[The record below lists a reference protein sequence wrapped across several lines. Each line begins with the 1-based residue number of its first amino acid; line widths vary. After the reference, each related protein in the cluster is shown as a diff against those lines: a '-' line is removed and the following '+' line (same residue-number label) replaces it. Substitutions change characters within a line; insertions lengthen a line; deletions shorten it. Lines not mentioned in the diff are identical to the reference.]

1 MVLQCPTSTDKPGL
15 SVPDPHL
22 LSAPPMFSDG
32 NSNGSSGASSRASS
46 SCGSKH
52 NLAAESMYFSCL
64 NVIDENCEKQHMH
77 THRRNKEIKT
87 VTESGN
93 GYPIPKDF
101 FVVELP
107 RRFPAKVRINRSRSM
122 GATKMKRP
130 RHIRRTVSDVE
141 EGTIQSRGRIPKIS
155 VTDVDSQGSE
165 NGYPASC
172 EASTDARTINN
183 NLHSEGS
190 MQSLYY
196 SCTGSIPPTSISC
209 SSVPSSPNRDT
220 DSLSL
225 SGTKESCTC
234 AQIFKRQETCWMCLP
249 SLLSLIV
256 TSISIACSLANCIAF
271 IREGVEVKKTEILLL
286 VVCVVSL
293 LLYITE
299 MCILKKIW
307 VHLHNQDEDAM
318 HRETELLIE
327 QFFINFLRVI
337 LVNMFTTLLNYLRC
351 RSLFSDVNFFILVF
365 SQSATGVTISVKL
378 LANTGI
384 FCRLRKGLW
393 HLRQQDEIP
402 RSGIFFVILLLMILT
417 TFFGFYTLQIIL
429 KESDPSIQ
437 ISQVKFI
444 PGNKW
449 NSWED
454 ETIKQITIG
463 LISVHSLKNAENGAV
478 KVNMSSDL
486 QPKSVKTFLF
496 HDKLYRLKTSKPCT
510 KGIPSL
516 LAFKFVY
523 SKNEQMCEQTITYN
537 MALKGRCKNWIYYTY
552 GGQVSGENL
561 KEPHFR
567 VKLSTNSCL
576 KLRWEQDMEVI

>member
-1 MVLQCPTSTDKPGL
+1 MVLQCSTSTDKPCL

-22 LSAPPMFSDG
+22 LAAPPMFSDG
-32 NSNGSSGASSRASS
+32 NSNGSSGESSSRASS
-46 SCGSKH
+46 RRGSKH

-64 NVIDENCEKQHMH
+64 NVIDEGCEKQHMH
-77 THRRNKEIKT
+77 TDRRNKQMKP
-87 VTESGN
+87 VTESRN
-93 GYPIPKDF
+93 GHPIPKDF

-107 RRFPAKVRINRSRSM
+107 RRFPTKVRINRSRSM
-122 GATKMKRP
+122 GATKMKKP
-130 RHIRRTVSDVE
+130 RHIRRTASDVE
-141 EGTIQSRGRIPKIS
+141 EGTVQGRGGIPKIS
-155 VTDVDSQGSE
+155 VTDMDSQGSE
-165 NGYPASC
+165 NSYPASC
-172 EASTDARTINN
+172 EASTDALTINN

-190 MQSLYY
+190 IQSLYY
-196 SCTGSIPPTSISC
+196 SCTSSIPPTSTC
-209 SSVPSSPNRDT
+209 SSVPSSPNRDS
-220 DSLSL
+220 DSPSP
-225 SGTKESCTC
+225 SGTKQSCTC
-234 AQIFKRQETCWMCLP
+234 AQILRRKETCWMCLP
-249 SLLSLIV
+249 SLLSLVV

-307 VHLHNQDEDAM
+307 VYLHNRDEDAM

-365 SQSATGVTISVKL
+365 SQCATGVTIAVKL
-378 LANTGI
+378 LANAGI
-384 FCRLRKGLW
+384 YYRLRKGLW
-393 HLRQQDEIP
+393 HLRHQDEIP
-402 RSGIFFVILLLMILT
+402 RSGIFFVIIVLMVLT

-437 ISQVKFI
+437 ITQVKFI
-444 PGNKW
+444 RDINR

-454 ETIKQITIG
+454 ETPKHITTG
-463 LISVHSLKNAENGAV
+463 LISVHSLKNAGQGGV
-478 KVNMSSDL
+478 KVNISSPDL
-486 QPKSVKTFLF
+486 HAKSVKTFLL
-496 HDKLYRLKTSKPCT
+496 DRKLYRLKSGKPCT
-510 KGIPSL
+510 RGISSFL
-516 LAFKFVY
+516 VFKFVY
-523 SKNEQMCEQTITYN
+523 SLKEPMCEQTITYN
-537 MALKGRCKNWIYYTY
+537 MAWKGRCKDWMYYTR
-552 GGQVSGENL
+552 GGRAGGE
-561 KEPHFR
+561 KEPHFK